1 MCRIG
6 VLARCPLNLERRA
19 RQQHALGASPPAPS
33 LLTAVLWPRAIVE
46 VTLSGAGRE
55 LHSIEHSFCSRA
67 CGIDYNM
74 SENKITF
81 IQILTVAVERS
92 NQLQIYWGFYATAVL
107 GILAFFG
114 SSHAPPHPERLA
126 WLITI
131 AFLGLSAANLEAL
144 CDVTRQRLAV
154 QPLLLSLAEG
164 DESLL
169 AIAKS
174 VRPSS
179 LFAVRAFH
187 LLLDVCAVTAIWI
200 FTLSREIRS

>member
-1 MCRIG
+1 
-6 VLARCPLNLERRA
+6 
-19 RQQHALGASPPAPS
+19 
-33 LLTAVLWPRAIVE
+33 
-46 VTLSGAGRE
+46 
-55 LHSIEHSFCSRA
+55 
-67 CGIDYNM
+67 M

-187 LLLDVCAVTAIWI
+187 LLLDVVDGGEGVERDLGFDRCRRHSAHRSRSAVV
-200 FTLSREIRS
+200 TLLE